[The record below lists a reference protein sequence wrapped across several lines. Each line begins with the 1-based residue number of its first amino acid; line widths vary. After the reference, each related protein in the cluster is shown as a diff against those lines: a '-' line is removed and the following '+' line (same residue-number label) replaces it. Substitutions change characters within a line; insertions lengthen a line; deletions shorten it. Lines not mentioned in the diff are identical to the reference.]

1 MIYHLPLPL
10 KFIIIVVSIALS
22 YIDRILSTNHC
33 ADRRTFKLISAT
45 SLHLAIKVHYPHRWK
60 EVGSLIPDLSRGDFG
75 LSDLVKMEKELT
87 HSLTWLL
94 NPTTTQSIVM
104 QILSLLPPMHG
115 SAAMTSLNSIAST
128 ALFLSELSVCDY
140 YFITTKKSTVAIAAY
155 LNASESSGYAPFESQ
170 HGTFEVSYQND
181 WHAHLER
188 LLSQVGYVI
197 NYQDVAAARERL
209 WSLYRQSSESDTE
222 SPEQD
227 IGCSSLSTP
236 RSRSSRDATRQEV
249 WPSPTSVRDHGM
261 GMLG

>member
-1 MIYHLPLPL
+1 MCTFVHLTSYIISLSLPLPY
-10 KFIIIVVSIALS
+10 IIVVVSIALS

-75 LSDLVKMEKELT
+75 LSDLVEMEKELT

-115 SAAMTSLNSIAST
+115 SASMTSSLNSIAST

-155 LNASESSGYAPFESQ
+155 LNASETSG
-170 HGTFEVSYQND
+170 SYQND
-181 WHAHLER
+181 WHLHLES
-188 LLSQVGYVI
+188 LLSRVGYVV

-236 RSRSSRDATRQEV
+236 RSRSSRDSTRQEV
-249 WPSPTSVRDHGM
+249 WPSPTSVDHGM